1 MEHNL
6 AKDFMQRIDVLSAL
20 DGRVAR
26 LVEQEAQERFVRRR
40 DLVFEPGDPED
51 EVYIVK
57 EGRVRL
63 YRQSPAGKEISL
75 ALFDPGELFGEM
87 ALFFPSQRVNIA
99 EAHEDT
105 ELYVVPVETFQRW
118 MKEDEELQRL
128 VLYIMADR
136 RRAMEQKAA
145 ELVALEVPQRMA
157 KTILWLFDR
166 YRTDI
171 IAGKIALNIR
181 LTHHEIASLSGTT
194 RETATLILN
203 RFRRDG
209 YIDFFGRRMILL
221 NEAELVRIAT
231 TYE

>member
-6 AKDFMQRIDVLSAL
+6 AKDFMQRIDFLSAL
-20 DGRVAR
+20 DGRIAR

-40 DLVFEPGDPED
+40 DPVFEPGDPED

-57 EGRVRL
+57 EGRIRL

-87 ALFFPSQRVNIA
+87 ALFFPSQRVNTA

-105 ELYVVPVETFQRW
+105 ELYVIPVEVFQRW
-118 MKEDEELQRL
+118 MQEDEELQRL
-128 VLYIMADR
+128 VLYVMADR

-157 KTILWLFDR
+157 KTILWLFER

>member
-1 MEHNL
+1 MKHEL

-20 DGRVAR
+20 DGRLAR
-26 LVEQEAQERFVRRR
+26 RIEQEAQERFIRRR
-40 DLVFEPGDPED
+40 EPIFVPGDPEQ
-51 EVYIVK
+51 EVYVVK
-57 EGRVRL
+57 DGRVRI

-75 ALFDPGELFGEM
+75 ALFDSGEMFGEM
-87 ALFFPSQRVNIA
+87 ALFFPSTRVNIA

-105 ELYVVPVETFQRW
+105 ELYVVPLEAFHRW
-118 MKEDEELQRL
+118 MEEDDGVKRL
-128 VLYIMADR
+128 ILYILADR

-145 ELVALEVPQRMA
+145 ELVALEVPQRVA
-157 KTILWLFDR
+157 KIILWLFDR
-166 YRTDI
+166 YSTDI

-221 NEAELVRIAT
+221 NAAELERIAT

>member
-1 MEHNL
+1 MEQNL

-20 DGRVAR
+20 DAR
-26 LVEQEAQERFVRRR
+26 IARRLEAESQERFVRRR
-40 DLVFEPGDPED
+40 DPVFEPGDPED

-75 ALFDPGELFGEM
+75 ALFDTGEMFGEM
-87 ALFFPSQRVNIA
+87 ALFFPSRRVNIA

-105 ELYVVPVETFQRW
+105 ELYVVSVATFQRW
-118 MKEDEELQRL
+118 MQEDDDIKQL
-128 VLYIMADR
+128 VLFIMADR

-145 ELVALEVPQRMA
+145 ELVSLEVPQRMA

-171 IAGKIALNIR
+171 IAGKVALNIR

-194 RETATLILN
+194 RETATLVLN

-209 YIDFFGRRMILL
+209 YIDFFGRRMLLL
-221 NEAELVRIAT
+221 NEPELVRIAT

>member
-1 MEHNL
+1 MEQDLVN
-6 AKDFMQRIDVLSAL
+6 DFMKRIDVLTAL
-20 DGRVAR
+20 DGRIAR
-26 LVEQEAQERFVRRR
+26 KLEQEAQERFVRRR
-40 DLVFEPGDPED
+40 DPVFEPGDPEN

-75 ALFDPGELFGEM
+75 ALFDPGEIFGEM
-87 ALFFPSQRVNIA
+87 ALFFPSKRVNTA

-118 MKEDEELQRL
+118 IQEDNEIKELI
-128 VLYIMADR
+128 LYIMADR

-145 ELVALEVPQRMA
+145 DLVAMEVPQRMA

-221 NEAELVRIAT
+221 NAAELVRIAT

>member
-6 AKDFMQRIDVLSAL
+6 AKDFIQRIDILSAL

-26 LVEQEAQERFVRRR
+26 KVEQEAMERFVRRR
-40 DLVFEPGDPED
+40 DPVFEPGDPEN

-57 EGRVRL
+57 EGRIRL

-87 ALFFPSQRVNIA
+87 ALFFPSQRVNTA

-105 ELYVVPVETFQRW
+105 ELFVIPVETFQRW
-118 MKEDEELQRL
+118 MKEDDELQQL

-171 IAGKIALNIR
+171 IAGKVALNIR

>member
-6 AKDFMQRIDVLSAL
+6 AKDFMQRIDFLSAL

-26 LVEQEAQERFVRRR
+26 RVEQEAQERFVRRR
-40 DLVFEPGDPED
+40 DPVFEPGDPED

-57 EGRVRL
+57 EGRIRL

-75 ALFDPGELFGEM
+75 ALFDSGELFGEM
-87 ALFFPSQRVNIA
+87 ALFFPSQRVNTA

-105 ELYVVPVETFQRW
+105 ELYVIPVEVFQRW
-118 MKEDEELQRL
+118 MQEDEELQRL
-128 VLYIMADR
+128 VLYVMADR

>member
-1 MEHNL
+1 MEQNL
-6 AKDFMQRIDVLSAL
+6 AKDFIQRIDVLSAL

-26 LVEQEAQERFVRRR
+26 RLEAEAEERFVRRR
-40 DLVFEPGDPED
+40 DPVFLPGDPEN
-51 EVYIVK
+51 EVYVVK
-57 EGRVRL
+57 EGRVRV
-63 YRQSPAGKEISL
+63 YRRSPAGKEISL
-75 ALFDPGELFGEM
+75 TLFDPGEMFGEM
-87 ALFFPSQRVNIA
+87 ALFFPSMRVNIA

-105 ELYVVPVETFQRW
+105 ELYVVPVEVFHRW
-118 MKEDEELQRL
+118 MQEDDEIKQL

-136 RRAMEQKAA
+136 RRAMEQKVA
-145 ELVALEVPQRMA
+145 ELVSLEVPQRMA

>member
-1 MEHNL
+1 MEQSL

-20 DGRVAR
+20 DGRLAHR
-26 LVEQEAQERFVRRR
+26 VEQEAQERFVPRRSP
-40 DLVFEPGDPED
+40 VFEPGDPED

-57 EGRVRL
+57 AGRVRV

-75 ALFDPGELFGEM
+75 ALLDAGELFGEM
-87 ALFFPSQRVNIA
+87 ALFFPTQRVNIA

-118 MKEDEELQRL
+118 MQEDNDIKQL

-145 ELVALEVPQRMA
+145 ELVALQVPQRMA
-157 KTILWLFDR
+157 KVILWLFDR

-209 YIDFFGRRMILL
+209 YIDFFGRRMVLL

>member
-20 DGRVAR
+20 DGRLAEKIR
-26 LVEQEAQERFVRRR
+26 AEAQERFVQRRHP
-40 DLVFEPGDPED
+40 VFSPNDPEN
-51 EVYIVK
+51 EVYVVK

-87 ALFFPSQRVNIA
+87 ALFFPSKRVNTA

-105 ELYVVPVETFQRW
+105 ELYVVPVETFERW
-118 MKEDEELQRL
+118 MEEDKEFKEL
-128 VLYIMADR
+128 VLYIVADR

-145 ELVALEVPQRMA
+145 ELVSLEVPQRMA

-171 IAGKIALNIR
+171 IAGKVALNIR
-181 LTHHEIASLSGTT
+181 LTHHELASLSGTT

-209 YIDFFGRRMILL
+209 YIDFFGRRMVLL
-221 NEAELVRIAT
+221 NEAELVRIVT
-231 TYE
+231 TYD